1 MTSILQSVY
10 YGLTIRAGSPRPQ
23 PGTPR
28 FDKHRRRI
36 FIFVVTL
43 YLFYTIY
50 ESFHQVRA
58 ESDFYRVLGVSP
70 LADERTIKSR
80 FRRLAAQ
87 HHPDKLNQQQA
98 TTLPDGFFMYLKQA
112 QDTLLDPSVRFAYDR
127 FGPQVNEWRN
137 VKTAEDYL
145 YAGLRKAL
153 TQYIGGLVVLVVYW
167 VYWSSWGRYVG
178 YPNLSVGIIANIL
191 GSGDSIHFLLWLPLS
206 LSL

>member
-1 MTSILQSVY
+1 M
-10 YGLTIRAGSPRPQ
+10 
-23 PGTPR
+23 
-28 FDKHRRRI
+28 
-36 FIFVVTL
+36 
-43 YLFYTIY
+43 
-50 ESFHQVRA
+50 RA

-98 TTLPDGFFMYLKQA
+98 TTLSDGFFMYLKQA

-137 VKTAEDYL
+137 VKTAGDYL

-178 YPNLSVGIIANIL
+178 DPNLSVGINADL
-191 GSGDSIHFLLWLPLS
+191 FGSGDSIHLLLWLLLS
-206 LSL
+206 LS